1 MSCHAARRL
10 TEMAANLEGIV
21 AVEALAAAQGVE
33 MRAPLATSPRLQRV
47 LAAIRAAVPPLVEDR
62 YVAADIE
69 AAAALVRSGALVAA
83 GGPEL
88 TPALGAVP

>member
-1 MSCHAARRL
+1 
-10 TEMAANLEGIV
+10 
-21 AVEALAAAQGVE
+21 

-69 AAAALVRSGALVAA
+69 AASGLVRSGALAEAA
-83 GGPEL
+83 GREL
-88 TPALGAVP
+88 MPDLGDRR